1 MTVVWKE
8 GGASVTLSGDL
19 AAWATQAMRDATGGA
34 IDLLTATLQPIAT
47 NASNEW
53 YGPQGVQKV
62 TGQSGRIEVVSTVDV
77 AKGVVRVSVGSTDT
91 RTAKKGT
98 RFQTQSGEDRQR
110 QGGAPVP
117 AFVHRPFPSKHLAVT
132 ARDFVSGQR
141 RGVTRQEFFAVPE
154 ERRVGIAKK
163 DWEYLPIKKGDWI
176 IIEEPK
182 RGDGKTLLP
191 IYVNRPAK
199 LAVQGKLTEL
209 GAAMAANM
217 GQKNG

>member
-1 MTVVWKE
+1 MSIIWKE

-19 AAWATQAMRDATGGA
+19 AAWAERAMRDATGGA

-47 NASNEW
+47 SASNEW

-91 RTAKKGT
+91 RTASKGT
-98 RFQTQSGEDRQR
+98 RFKTTTGEDRQR

-117 AFVHRPFPSKHLAVT
+117 AFVHRPYASTTQRKAVT
-132 ARDFVSGQR
+132 REQ
-141 RGVTRQEFFAVPE
+141 FFNAPKE
-154 ERRVGIAKK
+154 LRVGIAKK
-163 DWEYLPIKKGDWI
+163 DWDYLPIKKGDWV
-176 IIEEPK
+176 IIEVIPAK
-182 RGDGKTLLP
+182 GDGKTLLP
-191 IYVNRPAK
+191 IYVNRPGKA
-199 LAVQGKLTEL
+199 AVQGKLTEL

>member
-1 MTVVWKE
+1 MSIIWKE

-19 AAWATQAMRDATGGA
+19 AAWAERAMRDATGGA

-47 NASNEW
+47 SASNEW

-91 RTAKKGT
+91 RTASKGT
-98 RFQTQSGEDRQR
+98 RFKTTTGEDRQR

-117 AFVHRPFPSKHLAVT
+117 AFVHRPYASTTQRKAVT
-132 ARDFVSGQR
+132 REQ
-141 RGVTRQEFFAVPE
+141 FFNAPKE
-154 ERRVGIAKK
+154 LRVGIAKK
-163 DWEYLPIKKGDWI
+163 DWEYLPIKKGDWV
-176 IIEEPK
+176 IIEVIPAK
-182 RGDGKTLLP
+182 GDGKTLLP
-191 IYVNRPAK
+191 IYVNRPGKA
-199 LAVQGKLTEL
+199 AVQGKLTEL

>member
-1 MTVVWKE
+1 MSIIWKE

-19 AAWATQAMRDATGGA
+19 AAWAERAMRDATGGA

-47 NASNEW
+47 SASNEW

-91 RTAKKGT
+91 RTASKGT
-98 RFQTQSGEDRQR
+98 RFKTTTGEDRQR

-117 AFVHRPFPSKHLAVT
+117 AFVHRPYASTTQRKAVT
-132 ARDFVSGQR
+132 REQ
-141 RGVTRQEFFAVPE
+141 FFNAPKE
-154 ERRVGIAKK
+154 QRVGIAKK
-163 DWEYLPIKKGDWI
+163 DWDYLPIKKGDWV
-176 IIEEPK
+176 IIEVIPAK
-182 RGDGKTLLP
+182 GDGKTLLP
-191 IYVNRPAK
+191 IYVNRPGKA
-199 LAVQGKLTEL
+199 AVQGKLTEL

>member
-1 MTVVWKE
+1 MSVIWKE

-47 NASNEW
+47 SASNEW

-91 RTAKKGT
+91 RTASKGT
-98 RFQTQSGEDRQR
+98 RFKTTTGEDRQR

-117 AFVHRPFPSKHLAVT
+117 AFVHRPYASTTQRKAVT
-132 ARDFVSGQR
+132 REQ
-141 RGVTRQEFFAVPE
+141 FFNAPKE
-154 ERRVGIAKK
+154 LRVGIAKK
-163 DWEYLPIKKGDWI
+163 DWEYLPIKKGDWV
-176 IIEEPK
+176 IIEVIPAK
-182 RGDGKTLLP
+182 GDGKTLLP
-191 IYVNRPAK
+191 IYVNRPGKA
-199 LAVQGKLTEL
+199 AVQGKLTEL